1 MKFKKLNII
10 QLKHT
15 SEMGQ
20 PSQVHFQ
27 QNDLRKTLTKTLF
40 LITSYQNQRKKKAKI
55 KFHMIKTT

>member
-27 QNDLRKTLTKTLF
+27 QNDLRN
-40 LITSYQNQRKKKAKI
+40 SYENTILNHQLPKPKEKEGKDKI
-55 KFHMIKTT
+55 SYD